1 MCKITQKY
9 IDNSN
14 LPTNTVQTFSGNMFK
29 DMFPKHDDPKYGY
42 QAVFY
47 SNIFH
52 DWNDEKCKYLAKK
65 TYDSLPKNGWILLHE
80 ALLNEDG
87 NGPLITAFLS
97 FTMLTETEGKQFTFF
112 ELKELL
118 TEAGFNG

>member
-1 MCKITQKY
+1 
-9 IDNSN
+9 
-14 LPTNTVQTFSGNMFK
+14 
-29 DMFPKHDDPKYGY
+29 MFPKHDDPKYGY